1 MAHKE
6 NLPARRGFI
15 KTAAATAGASGVAL
29 TVAPTVRAQTKAK
42 VRWRLV
48 SSFPTS
54 LDVIHGGVKEI
65 AERVAVLTNGELELS
80 VFPAGEIVPGYQV
93 LDAVEQGTVQCGV
106 TGGFYYLGKSP
117 ALVFDTCLPFGM
129 TPRQQNAWMT
139 YGGGMELM
147 REVYGKFNVLQ
158 FPCGGTGAQMGGWF
172 RKEIK
177 KPEDL
182 KGLRIRTPGFV
193 SEVYARL
200 GAVPQ
205 QIAHSDVYP
214 SLEKGTLDAV
224 EIIGPHDDEKL
235 GLWKAAK
242 FYYAPGVLE
251 LDAQLSF
258 IANKQAWE
266 TLSDAHKNAIEAA
279 CNEQKFKMIA
289 KYDTVNIAALRRL
302 LANGVQLRYWPV
314 EVVKAMYQAT
324 NDLMQE
330 KAKSDATFE
339 KVYKQWNAFREDA
352 VLWSSVNDGAAE
364 RYVMELAKASN
375 KKT

>member
-1 MAHKE
+1 MHR
-6 NLPARRGFI
+6 NSSARRGFMKNAAI
-15 KTAAATAGASGVAL
+15 ATAAASGAAL
-29 TVAPTVRAQTKAK
+29 TIPNVARAQSKAK

-48 SSFPTS
+48 SSFPTA
-54 LDVIHGGVKEI
+54 LDVIHGGIKEI
-65 AERVAVLTNGELELS
+65 AEKVSVLTNGELEIS

-93 LDAVEQGTVQCGV
+93 LDAVEQNTVQCGV

-117 ALVFDTCLPFGM
+117 ALVFDTCVPFGM

-139 YGGGMELM
+139 YGGGLELM
-147 REVYGKFNVLQ
+147 REVYGRFNVLQ

-193 SEVYARL
+193 SEVYAKL

-214 SLEKGTLDAV
+214 ALEKGTLDAV

-235 GLWKAAK
+235 GLWKAARY
-242 FYYAPGVLE
+242 YYAPGVLE

-258 IANKQAWE
+258 IVGKQAWE
-266 TLSDAHKNAIEAA
+266 SLSDAHKNAIESA
-279 CNEQKFKMIA
+279 CSEVKFKMIA

-314 EVVKAMYQAT
+314 EVVKEMHRAT
-324 NDLMQE
+324 LDLLQE
-330 KAKSDATFE
+330 KARQDATFA
-339 KVYKQWNAFREDA
+339 KVYQSWNSFREDQ

-364 RYVMELAKASN
+364 RYVMELSKAKKS
-375 KKT
+375 